1 MVTTEDLKK
10 MVIMTH
16 LKDDMLNRII
26 SITDVLKFEDQ
37 EIIFRQGDIADR
49 FYMVNRGKVMVNR
62 GKVLLEQRIAEKITV
77 SVGSIKPGF
86 AFGWSTMIEEGY
98 YTTDAVSAEP
108 CEIFS
113 MRGDIIR
120 ALCEKDPYMGY
131 LLSQRLLVILKKR
144 YDHRTEQFIKVIKHD
159 PDMKDLF

>member
-1 MVTTEDLKK
+1 
-10 MVIMTH
+10 MTH
-16 LKDDMLNRII
+16 LKDDMLDRLIA
-26 SITDVLKFEDQ
+26 ITDVFAFSEQ
-37 EIIFRQGDIADR
+37 ETIFRQGDIADR
-49 FYMVNRGKVMVNR
+49 FYMVKR
-62 GKVLLEQRIAEKITV
+62 GKVLLEQKMTDKITV

-98 YTTDAVSAEP
+98 YTTNAVCAEP

-113 MRGDIIR
+113 MRGDKIR
-120 ALCEKDPYMGY
+120 AFCEKDPHMGF

-144 YDHRTEQFIKVIKHD
+144 YDHRTEQFLKVIKHH

>member
-26 SITDVLKFEDQ
+26 SITAVLKFEDQ
-37 EIIFRQGDIADR
+37 EVIFRQGDIADH
-49 FYMVNRGKVMVNR
+49 FYMVKR

-98 YTTDAVSAEP
+98 YTTDAVCAEP

-113 MRGDIIR
+113 MKGNKLR
-120 ALCEKDPYMGY
+120 ALCDKDPYMGY
-131 LLSQRLLVILKKR
+131 LLTQRLLVILKKR
-144 YDHRTEQFIKVIKHD
+144 YDHRTDQFIKVLKHN

>member
-16 LKDDMLNRII
+16 LKDDMLDRII
-26 SITDVLKFEDQ
+26 SITDVLIFGDE
-37 EIIFRQGDIADR
+37 EIIFRQDDIADR
-49 FYMVNRGKVMVNR
+49 FYMVKR
-62 GKVLLEQRIAEKITV
+62 GKVLLEQRLAEKITV

-98 YTTDAVSAEP
+98 YTTDAVCAEP
-108 CEIFS
+108 CEIYS
-113 MRGDIIR
+113 MKGDKIR
-120 ALCEKDPYMGY
+120 ALCDKDPYMGY
-131 LLSQRLLVILKKR
+131 LLTRRLLVILKKR
-144 YDHRTEQFIKVIKHD
+144 YDHRTDQFIKVLKHN

>member
-10 MVIMTH
+10 IVIMTH
-16 LKDDMLNRII
+16 LKDDMLDRII
-26 SITDVLKFEDQ
+26 SITDFLKFEDQ
-37 EIIFRQGDIADR
+37 ETVFRQGDIANR
-49 FYMVNRGKVMVNR
+49 FYMVKR
-62 GKVLLEQRIAEKITV
+62 GKVLLEQRIAEKVTV

-98 YTTDAVSAEP
+98 YTTDAVCAEP

-113 MRGDIIR
+113 MRGNKIR

-131 LLSQRLLVILKKR
+131 LLSLRLLVILKKR
-144 YDHRTEQFIKVIKHD
+144 YDHRTDQFIKVIKHD